1 MIKIGQLECTNIKW
15 GSSCPKLWQTFEG
28 LTKISLMKHHPCNKT
43 SWDVCVCVCVWP
55 ILCLV
60 FKRFRAHMNW
70 IQWSQQMNVDK
81 ILCLRKK
88 HCWTTSLLLGKKNY
102 NYNRVIRKVRKHK
115 VLVLG
120 LRKRDNKHKKA
131 RCAFFKSKKDR
142 NKPKIAPWF
151 KIKSASS
158 YIVCIF

>member
-81 ILCLRKK
+81 ILCLRKEK
-88 HCWTTSLLLGKKNY
+88 SCQTTSLLLGKN
-102 NYNRVIRKVRKHK
+102 
-115 VLVLG
+115 
-120 LRKRDNKHKKA
+120 
-131 RCAFFKSKKDR
+131 
-142 NKPKIAPWF
+142 
-151 KIKSASS
+151 KIKTILHKIISS
-158 YIVCIF
+158 FIFYPIFYSLFYPPPPSPLFLSSPTSPSLTYHFLFELKWLPSISFGH